1 MRCDDG
7 RCGQRLSWLPHSQT
21 RGPSAPSRAAVCWV
35 WKFQLDWGVVIKA
48 AGRAKDPLFTLQPY
62 PNDRHAL
69 VSRQYTPTFLD
80 SYRTAPDQG
89 RALECLLVTY
99 VLYLFIPFFGFT
111 GI

>member
-1 MRCDDG
+1 MAAADNACLGCHIPR
-7 RCGQRLSWLPHSQT
+7 PE
-21 RGPSAPSRAAVCWV
+21 GPQHPVGLQCWV

-69 VSRQYTPTFLD
+69 VSRQYTPTFLN
-80 SYRTAPDQG
+80 SYRTAPDQD
-89 RALECLLVTY
+89 RALECLLVNY
-99 VLYLFIPFFGFT
+99 VLYLFIPISGFT